1 MVVTLKL
8 GQLSRLRLK
17 VAALRLVKNCLLN
30 YNRRHLLQMPL
41 SAEGEWVLPVPFLFF
56 MYLRRLNFLL
66 WVEEIKK
73 PRKVKSSKVLL
84 AKPSGSSEA
93 RLKKQPL
100 LRRKRKE
107 VEWLDGYGARRSIF
121 HPPLSSIIYWIR
133 SCNRLGL
140 PCQNSTISGLTR

>member
-1 MVVTLKL
+1 
-8 GQLSRLRLK
+8 
-17 VAALRLVKNCLLN
+17 
-30 YNRRHLLQMPL
+30 MPL
-41 SAEGEWVLPVPFLFF
+41 SGEREWVLPVPFLFF

-84 AKPSGSSEA
+84 AKA
-93 RLKKQPL
+93 VRLVQLRLKKQPL

-121 HPPLSSIIYWIR
+121 HPPLSSIVY
-133 SCNRLGL
+133 
-140 PCQNSTISGLTR
+140 